1 MYLQVS
7 AAWVLADCAGSYA
20 GSTLGSLAFDQ
31 LGFAAGTG
39 IETAVLGGTCLLLA
53 AYSLLWGR
61 HQHKQPASLE
71 SSDSS
76 ESLV

>member
-1 MYLQVS
+1 MQVS

-39 IETAVLGGTCLLLA
+39 IEAAVLGGTCLLLA

-61 HQHKQPASLE
+61 HRHKQPALLE
-71 SSDSS
+71 SSDRS